1 MTDLGKFIV
10 FKPVAGG
17 YVYRAPAAWPFG
29 SRDHFLVTEGQ
40 KAALLTI
47 YTASTRPVLWI
58 MGISWIALSAV
69 LGTALAFWAYRS
81 GYYVPGLNGL
91 SVIIAMLLSSYPA
104 VAISRHVL
112 LHRLC
117 PILVTLPPTNER
129 ITRLEERQ
137 AIQALAKAEPAAT
150 ISPMRRRI
158 VRIASIV
165 AMAATVAGMIARAID
180 AYEPNQPKFL
190 ALYLAN
196 ANLYGLLNIV
206 TIVAF
211 GFLLV
216 TFGRSSSRA

>member
-117 PILVTLPPTNER
+117 VTLPPTNER